1 MKLRQNVRH
10 FAAKQA
16 LTMPVVG
23 EKMNEKLVDLH
34 VSVFGDRA
42 EDGAREAREPR
53 MEAFFDCTMATYL
66 AALSDGYPEAEARE
80 ITHLQ
85 ANFDFY
91 NHGWTEMM
99 EFPVDEVE
107 EHYDRYAA
115 FFEAHDIT
123 IDDPLGS
130 SEIVRSPTHPRRR
143 RNSTIPSTPTPR
155 RGSPTTCTS
164 RPSTASFG
172 AIGPT
177 RSRRRRTERD
187 RASLGSRRAVGEQ
200 VTRVGGRH
208 RRTRRTEPHTR
219 KARRGGRSGHGG
231 PGRVLLLELRGD
243 YSAFRSI
250 RFAHSNPATM
260 PPSRLRSGYWASLAI
275 PA

>member
-123 IDDPLGS
+123 IDDPLGEFRDR
-130 SEIVRSPTHPRRR
+130 EIPEA
-143 RNSTIPSTPTPR
+143 PSTPAKLDDPEHPHAAE
-155 RGSPTTCTS
+155 GF
-164 RPSTASFG
+164 ADDVYVE
-172 AIGPT
+172 
-177 RSRRRRTERD
+177 TED
-187 RASLGSRRAVGEQ
+187 GV
-200 VTRVGGRH
+200 V
-208 RRTRRTEPHTR
+208 
-219 KARRGGRSGHGG
+219 
-231 PGRVLLLELRGD
+231 RGD
-243 YSAFRSI
+243 RSDEI
-250 RFAHSNPATM
+250 QETA
-260 PPSRLRSGYWASLAI
+260 G
-275 PA
+275 